1 VIVVRAG
8 ERSGLPNRAPI
19 TWAGRQQGAQ
29 RHFLAFLG
37 TGRSVLAMRGLNL
50 LIPTVALLGACTLAN
65 MTPQARFSESA
76 YMLNDYARWGQVDHA
91 VVHVSPKYMERFTS
105 RRQEWGERVS
115 IADADLVSMKLA
127 PDHESA
133 VSEVKLS
140 WYDESG
146 VFVHSSVVTQ
156 KWASEKG
163 KYKLIDETVRRGDT
177 SVFTEPPPKAEQGG

>member
-1 VIVVRAG
+1 MRA
-8 ERSGLPNRAPI
+8 L
-19 TWAGRQQGAQ
+19 
-29 RHFLAFLG
+29 H
-37 TGRSVLAMRGLNL
+37 
-50 LIPTVALLGACTLAN
+50 LIASTVALLGGCTLAN

-91 VVHVSPKYMERFTS
+91 IVHVSPKYMERFTS

-146 VFVHSSVVTQ
+146 VFVHSSLVTQ

-163 KYKLIDETVRRGDT
+163 KYKLVDEAVRRGDA
-177 SVFTEPPPKAEQGG
+177 SVFTEPPPKPQQDG

>member
-1 VIVVRAG
+1 MRALT
-8 ERSGLPNRAPI
+8 SI
-19 TWAGRQQGAQ
+19 
-29 RHFLAFLG
+29 
-37 TGRSVLAMRGLNL
+37 
-50 LIPTVALLGACTLAN
+50 ALLASLFGGCTLAN

-91 VVHVSPKYMERFTS
+91 VVHVSPKYMQRFTE
-105 RRQEWGERVS
+105 RRQDWGERVS

-140 WYDESG
+140 WYDASG
-146 VFVHSSVVTQ
+146 VYVHSSLVTQ

-163 KYKLIDETVRRGDT
+163 KFKLVDEAVRRGDP
-177 SVFTEPPPKAEQGG
+177 SVFTEPPPKAQQDG